1 LTINSRIDYSSYI
14 NKNKGDKTMA
24 TTTFSALT
32 KQMTKFNSL
41 ESARTFCDNA
51 VKINMILMGD
61 DGKYWVG
68 LPRYTNQLHAQG
80 YEYIK

>member
-1 LTINSRIDYSSYI
+1 
-14 NKNKGDKTMA
+14 MA
-24 TTTFSALT
+24 TTTSALI
-32 KQMTKFNSL
+32 KEMTKFNSL
-41 ESARTFCDNA
+41 KSARTFCDNA

-68 LPRYTNQLHAQG
+68 LPKYTEQLNRQG

>member
-14 NKNKGDKTMA
+14 NKNKGNKTMA
-24 TTTFSALT
+24 TTTFSALI
-32 KQMTKFNSL
+32 KQMSKFSSL

>member
-1 LTINSRIDYSSYI
+1 MTINSRIDYSSYI
-14 NKNKGDKTMA
+14 NKNKGNKTMA

>member
-1 LTINSRIDYSSYI
+1 MTINNEIDYSSYI
-14 NKNKGDKTMA
+14 NKNKRDKTMA
-24 TTTFSALT
+24 TTTFSVLI
-32 KQMTKFNSL
+32 KQMSKFSSL

-68 LPRYTNQLHAQG
+68 LPKYTNQLHAQG